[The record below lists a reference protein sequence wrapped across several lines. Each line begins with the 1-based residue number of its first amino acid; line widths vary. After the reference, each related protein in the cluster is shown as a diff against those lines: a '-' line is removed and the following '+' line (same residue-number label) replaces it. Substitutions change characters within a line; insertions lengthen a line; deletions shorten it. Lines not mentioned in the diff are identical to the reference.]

1 MQAHEIERMRRQ
13 VLDQQKRERQLEY
26 HQDGS
31 QRQLK
36 ETGTKLKWQAASI
49 RGGYNYNEY
58 RRPRA
63 TGKTMKVSKK
73 ESAES
78 SPYKLPAITNTK
90 NKCRKKV
97 RYVSIIYSLYN
108 S

>member
-26 HQDGS
+26 RQDGS

-36 ETGTKLKWQAASI
+36 ETATKLKWQAASI
-49 RGGYNYNEY
+49 RGGYDYHEY

-63 TGKTMKVSKK
+63 TGKTMKASKK
-73 ESAES
+73 ESVES
-78 SPYKLPAITNTK
+78 SSYKLPAITNTK
-90 NKCRKKV
+90 NKHRKKV
-97 RYVSIIYSLYN
+97 RYGSVMHSL
-108 S
+108 